1 MTHSYFVT
9 GTDTEVGKTLVSAAL
24 VYKLNLD
31 QHGSASAYKPLV
43 AGTYTDSG
51 GQLRNEDIETYL
63 IAGSNQISR
72 EMLCPYVLD
81 FPAAPHVVAKERGFS
96 LDMSKML
103 DGFHRIEQE
112 VEHVIVEGAGG
123 FLTPINANQDLS
135 DFAQLVRLP
144 IILTVGIRLGCL
156 NHTLLTVEAIEKRGL
171 KIAGWVA
178 NCISPAMPYREENI
192 NTLRQRISAPLLGVI
207 EPLPS
212 YLQKSSNA
220 PYSLKALQFV
230 AKIINLPSKD
240 LT

>member
-1 MTHSYFVT
+1 MAHSYFVT
-9 GTDTEVGKTLVSAAL
+9 GTDTEVGKTLVSASL

-31 QHGSASAYKPLV
+31 QYGSAAAYKPLA
-43 AGTYTDSG
+43 AGTYTDQAG
-51 GQLRNEDIETYL
+51 HLRNEDIETYL
-63 IAGSNQISR
+63 IVGNNKISR

-81 FPAAPHVVAKERGFS
+81 FPAAPHLVARKRGIT
-96 LDMSKML
+96 LDMPKML

-156 NHTLLTVEAIEKRGL
+156 NHTLLTIEAIEKRGL
-171 KIAGWVA
+171 KLAGWVA
-178 NCISPAMPYREENI
+178 NCISPQMPYREENI

-207 EPLPS
+207 EPLPN
-212 YLQKSSNA
+212 YLQKSSNT
-220 PYSLKALQFV
+220 PYSLKAIQFA
-230 AKIINLPSKD
+230 AKSIRLPNKEFA
-240 LT
+240 